1 MRLPAHT
8 HTVIID
14 ETGVR
19 SQNRYPT
26 IQPSTRPLSSNLI
39 LGASPK
45 LLTLDRGNQQVDL
58 LVAALS
64 LASKCA
70 IAPDI
75 ANGCPSGAVQP

>member
-1 MRLPAHT
+1 MRQESGPKS
-8 HTVIID
+8 V
-14 ETGVR
+14 
-19 SQNRYPT
+19 SNYPT
-26 IQPSTRPLSSNLI
+26 VNSTLVSNLI

-75 ANGCPSGAVQP
+75 ANGCPFGVVQP